1 MFKLAKTLNQPG
13 QGEASIGQVAR
24 AISWS
29 FFGVRK
35 GEDLDRDAAKISPM
49 QIIAAG
55 LIGTTILH
63 AAIFGAARYIAPPPQ
78 YNTYEMSE
86 MRELAMQQSDSAS
99 VNR

>member
-35 GEDLDRDAAKISPM
+35 GEDLERDAAKISPM

-55 LIGTTILH
+55 LVGTAILH
-63 AAIFGAARYIAPPPQ
+63 GAIFGAARYISGPQ
-78 YNTYEMSE
+78 QYDTYEVNE
-86 MRELAMQQSDSAS
+86 VQELAQQQAGGPHL
-99 VNR
+99 VQ